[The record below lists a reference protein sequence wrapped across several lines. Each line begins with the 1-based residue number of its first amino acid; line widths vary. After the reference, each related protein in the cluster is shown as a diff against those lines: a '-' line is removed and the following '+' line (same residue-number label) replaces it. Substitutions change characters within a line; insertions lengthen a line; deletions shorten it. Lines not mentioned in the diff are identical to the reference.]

1 MSQQIQVAEQKNTRM
16 ARLLVW
22 VAVVCNVVGLLLWF
36 PLASSSAG
44 AMMLMLLLGLVAN
57 GAVAAFAISQGLVF
71 ELMMAH
77 IWKKVC
83 NGLGGNFVGQGRA
96 RLQPGLSFDFY
107 GSVKKTKVVRDKV
120 YPKLRNV
127 QGSSDS
133 WTGVIYPIYG
143 QNVDD
148 YNKQADRFALAFHVP
163 YISFDISEHG
173 LIRLRAGRVHVP
185 PMYGFQE

>member
-1 MSQQIQVAEQKNTRM
+1 LSRQLQVAKQKNTRL
-16 ARLLVW
+16 ARGLVW
-22 VAVVCNVVGLLLWF
+22 FAGIVNVTLLFMMCAYASNGAAVPIVLLALLIDVVVG
-36 PLASSSAG
+36 
-44 AMMLMLLLGLVAN
+44 VY
-57 GAVAAFAISQGLVF
+57 AIRQGLAF
-71 ELMMAH
+71 ELM
-77 IWKKVC
+77 IERTWKKVC

-96 RLQPGLSFDFY
+96 RLQPGLSYDFY
-107 GSVKKTKVVRDKV
+107 GSFKKTKVVRDKL

-133 WTGVIYPIYG
+133 WTGIVYPIYG

-163 YISFDISEHG
+163 YVSFDINQHG
-173 LIRLRAGRVHVP
+173 LIRIRAGRVHVP